1 MTPVA
6 KTLAR
11 PPETDSVTAQGW
23 AGASRTVFFHMAYDL
38 TQWYSFFFFHLNS
51 MELKSKSKAKLTL
64 DLLSRNIL
72 HS

>member
-38 TQWYSFFFFHLNS
+38 TQWYSFFFF
-51 MELKSKSKAKLTL
+51 
-64 DLLSRNIL
+64 
-72 HS
+72 